1 MSESR
6 LRKWWVTLVQSAGEV
21 MIVGG
26 NVGKIDPVQWDN
38 WAREEPTGTD
48 TVLTNGIII
57 VTLCGPSVFSPARL
71 GLVVSSSQENLT
83 FRDCIENL

>member
-1 MSESR
+1 
-6 LRKWWVTLVQSAGEV
+6 

-57 VTLCGPSVFSPARL
+57 VALCGPSAGQHHSALSSPLLR
-71 GLVVSSSQENLT
+71 Q
-83 FRDCIENL
+83 I